1 MKGYKT
7 VYDSLNNSKT
17 EKNSSRPYRNKSS
30 GFYTSD
36 RDIKNKREELIR
48 KYSNSSKKQ

>member
-7 VYDSLNNSKT
+7 VYDSLNNSKAV
-17 EKNSSRPYRNKSS
+17 KNSYGSHHNKSS

-48 KYSNSSKKQ
+48 KYSNSSKEK

>member
-7 VYDSLNNSKT
+7 VYDSLNNSKAA
-17 EKNSSRPYRNKSS
+17 KNSSRSYHNKSS

-48 KYSNSSKKQ
+48 KYSNSSKKK